1 MLIARDG
8 TWLHEGKPIRRHAM
22 VNLFASI
29 LRRDADQHYYLVTPV
44 EKVRIRVED
53 CPFIANQME
62 VNASGRDQ
70 VIVFTTNTGESV
82 TADKEHP
89 IIVDLS
95 AAGAEPHPMVHV
107 RRGLHALIT
116 RAVFYRLV
124 DLCEANTQECDGSV
138 GVWSSQ
144 QFFVFGGSGGTE

>member
-8 TWLHEGKPIRRHAM
+8 TWIHEGKPIRRPAM

-29 LRRDADQHYYLVTPV
+29 LRRDEDQHYYLVTPV
-44 EKVRIRVED
+44 EKVRIQVED

-62 VNASGRDQ
+62 VNDSGRDQ
-70 VIVFTTNTGESV
+70 VIVFNTNIGESV

-89 IIVDLS
+89 IVVEVDEAS
-95 AAGAEPHPMVHV
+95 EEPHPMVHV
-107 RRGLHALIT
+107 RCGLHALIT

-124 DLCEANTQECDGSV
+124 DLCEEKSSNSDGLV

-144 QFFVFGGSGGTE
+144 QFFVFGSSPGTG